1 MPGSLVTYNH
11 AGGTLSLASAVSL
24 NSGEGF
30 TVQAGT
36 VNMSGYALSIPATLM
51 INSGATLTQAGG
63 ALTYGVLTNS
73 GTLN

>member
-1 MPGSLVTYNH
+1 MPGSLVTYND

-24 NSGEGF
+24 NSGEGL

-36 VNMSGYALSIPATLM
+36 INMSGYALSIPATLT
-51 INSGATLTQAGG
+51 INSGDTLTQAGG
-63 ALTYGVLTNS
+63 ALIYSVFTNS